1 LFRDTAKYGIANRV
15 EMACQKVDGILA
27 VVLIQVKGEERRGAC
42 ATLKDVTM
50 QIAEE
55 QEGGEVTRIL
65 PLH

>member
-1 LFRDTAKYGIANRV
+1 
-15 EMACQKVDGILA
+15 MACQKVDGILA